1 MNLAGRKAFNR
12 QQDNRFSTEPDLRR
26 ADGEGPMNR
35 LKDAS
40 SPYLLQHRDNP
51 VHWWE
56 WGPEAFAEAR
66 AANKPVLISIGY
78 AACHW
83 CHVMAHESFE
93 DEAVAAV
100 MNDLFVNIKVD
111 REERPDVD
119 HVYMSALHALGE
131 QGGWPLTMFLTPE
144 GEPFWGG
151 TYFPKEPRF
160 GRPGFV
166 QILHEIS
173 RIHRSEPERI
183 RHNAQ
188 ALKQHLAGTD
198 AEADGG
204 TLALS
209 DLDNLGSRLAGI
221 FDAENGGLQGAPKFP
236 NPPILEF
243 LLRYARRRQDA
254 TAQSRFLLTLERMA
268 LGGIHDHLG
277 GGFAR
282 YSVDERWLVPHFEKM
297 LYDNAQLLE
306 LYGLAHAQTGRPLFR
321 AAAEGIV
328 AWLAREMTLPGG
340 AFASSLDADS
350 EGEEGRFYV
359 WSAGEVRA
367 ALGED
372 ADLFC
377 RIYDITEAGN
387 WEGAN
392 IPNRLLTGEAPP
404 AVEEHLHT
412 MRAKLLDRRAARP
425 RPGLDDKVLA
435 DWNGLMIAALVRAGL
450 LMDHPEWVD
459 TARTAYRFIA
469 ESMTRGG
476 RLGHSWRAGSLIFPG
491 FALDHAA
498 MMRAALALYEAGG
511 EGSFLRDAQTWR
523 DILLTDYRVEDA
535 GILAMTAQES
545 DPLVVRPQP
554 THDDAVP
561 NANGVF
567 VEALVRLAHI
577 TGTAADHRQAEDVLT
592 RLVGVA
598 RAAPL
603 GHTSILNALD
613 LHLRGVSILVAG
625 DATEALH
632 ASALRLPYLDR
643 SVRRL
648 AANDDLDQNHP
659 AHGLAASGAGARA
672 LVCAGMRCSLPVTDP
687 DELQARV
694 DEMQAG

>member
-1 MNLAGRKAFNR
+1 
-12 QQDNRFSTEPDLRR
+12 
-26 ADGEGPMNR
+26 MNR

-56 WGPEAFAEAR
+56 WGPEALAEAR
-66 AANKPVLISIGY
+66 RQGKPILISIGY

-93 DEAVAAV
+93 DPDVAAV
-100 MNDLFVNIKVD
+100 MNELFVNIKVD

-119 HVYMSALHALGE
+119 HVYMSALHLLGE

-166 QILHEIS
+166 AVLREIS
-173 RIHRSEPERI
+173 RLYHAEPERI
-183 RHNAQ
+183 LKNRDAI
-188 ALKQHLAGTD
+188 KQHLAKVETS
-198 AEADGG
+198 DGG
-204 TLALS
+204 SLGLA
-209 DLDNLGSRLAGI
+209 DLDRMALRLTELI
-221 FDAENGGLQGAPKFP
+221 DMEHGGLQGAPKFP

-243 LLRYARRRQDA
+243 LLRYARRTRDGA
-254 TAQSRFLLTLERMA
+254 ARHRFLLTLERMA

-306 LYGLAHAQTGRPLFR
+306 LYALGFAETGRPLFR
-321 AAAEGIV
+321 QAAEGIV
-328 AWLAREMTLPGG
+328 TWLRREMVIPEG

-359 WSAGEVRA
+359 WSLAEIRA
-367 ALGED
+367 VLGDED
-372 ADLFC
+372 ATFFAKV
-377 RIYDITEAGN
+377 YDITEGGN
-387 WEGAN
+387 FEGHN
-392 IPNRLLTGEAPP
+392 IPNRLISGEAPP
-404 AVEEHLHT
+404 AIEERLSAL
-412 MRAKLLDRRAARP
+412 RAKLLERRSMRV

-435 DWNGLMIAALVRAGL
+435 DWNGLMIGALARSAPLLDRPDWIAPAAQ
-450 LMDHPEWVD
+450 
-459 TARTAYRFIA
+459 AYRFIRQ
-469 ESMTRGG
+469 SMSRDGQ
-476 RLGHSWRAGSLIFPG
+476 LGHSWRAESLIFPG

-498 MMRAALALYEAGG
+498 MMRAALALFEVTSEPSY
-511 EGSFLRDAQTWR
+511 LRDAQGWR
-523 DILLTDYRVEDA
+523 DVLMSEFLVEET
-535 GILAMTAQES
+535 GCLAMTAKAA

-567 VEALVRLAHI
+567 AEALVRLAQI
-577 TGTAADHRQAEDVLT
+577 TEAEDDIRRAAEILS

-598 RAAPL
+598 RASPL

-613 LHLRGVSILVAG
+613 LHLRGLSILVTGNNAQ
-625 DATEALH
+625 ALH
-632 ASALRLPYLDR
+632 DAALRVPYPDR
-643 SVRRL
+643 SVRWLRF
-648 AANDDLDQNHP
+648 P
-659 AHGLAASGAGARA
+659 AQWDPKLGIH
-672 LVCAGMRCSLPVTDP
+672 VT
-687 DELQARV
+687 
-694 DEMQAG
+694 